1 LEGFGTSSRRS
12 RRGCPAGRAAGP
24 ALYIAASDCREVIA
38 GLRIET
44 PLHCA
49 ALQALVAIQSR
60 IPQGVPP
67 KQDPLSRV
75 NPLGR
80 LASIKLAGEGI

>member
-1 LEGFGTSSRRS
+1 M
-12 RRGCPAGRAAGP
+12 
-24 ALYIAASDCREVIA
+24 IA

-67 KQDPLSRV
+67 KQDPLPVGVQALCRKLET
-75 NPLGR
+75 NFAALLKDLCWQAGR
-80 LASIKLAGEGI
+80 CRGFWGGIQGWS